1 MKAKLLYLSIFY
13 LHFHF
18 IVIFI
23 LPITLRSFKALF
35 WKNGLSFV
43 CPMTVQVCRK
53 WKSSTFS
60 PYSIR
65 KGQEKMVEGHG
76 IGMALAQKIIRLHQ
90 GNIAV
95 H

>member
-23 LPITLRSFKALF
+23 LPITLRSFKSLF

-43 CPMTVQVCRK
+43 CPMTV
-53 WKSSTFS
+53 
-60 PYSIR
+60 
-65 KGQEKMVEGHG
+65 
-76 IGMALAQKIIRLHQ
+76 
-90 GNIAV
+90 
-95 H
+95 